1 MIIKKY
7 GIELVRL
14 KKEHLELVRQK
25 RNLSY
30 IQDKMLFKKKISWWQ
45 QRRWFK
51 SINNKFNFYF
61 LIKYNNNFI
70 GLINGKDI
78 DLENRTCEGGIFIWE
93 SNYWNTYVPVAAS
106 IILNDFNFLMANFK
120 INYAKVLKSNIQAI
134 NYNLN
139 QGYKIINE
147 TIDGV
152 VLMELTRENYLTKS
166 KKIKKAIATISK
178 DYEHLSIK
186 DISFKDEDVKSI
198 KLLYTGLPEDIQA
211 IVNEINNNEHSTY
224 F

>member
-211 IVNEINNNEHSTY
+211 IVKKTIEQKA
-224 F
+224 